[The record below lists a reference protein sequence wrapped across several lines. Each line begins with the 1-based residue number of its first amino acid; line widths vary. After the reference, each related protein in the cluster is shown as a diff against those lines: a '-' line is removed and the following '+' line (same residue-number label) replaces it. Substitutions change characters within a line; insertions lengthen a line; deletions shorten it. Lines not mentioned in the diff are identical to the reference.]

1 MDKETKPGRSKALDK
16 LNNNLYMTLKEII
29 REHVLRYLPAKS
41 LCKFKAVC
49 RDWKLLISNPFFEHS
64 QANFSR
70 SLSGLFGQTP
80 GGVISFIPLDPMAYG
95 VPDPEMKFLPEPVDL
110 LASSNGLLCLRGRT
124 EDKAYYICNPVNQQ
138 WKKLPK
144 PEAEHGSFP
153 AVVLVFEPSLL
164 KFETDY
170 QIICAFPSPDFH
182 GAYEFEMYSSTANSW
197 KISPEIL
204 FGERPR
210 VLERNGVHLNGVVYW
225 LSNEFSLVGYDLKI
239 NRAKLIPCFD
249 LSDSVGVI
257 DGKICTSRKQGRKL
271 IIFVLSNVLGEA
283 KWEKRRLWVN
293 HSNMCP
299 DSSEYTQHVFITG
312 SDLVMFNDGMTIF
325 CYDLKT
331 KETKSIG
338 TESDCNQ
345 YNRNGFYVPCVNSLV
360 RLH

>member
-1 MDKETKPGRSKALDK
+1 MDKEKKPSRTKAINK

-29 REHVLRYLPAKS
+29 REHALRYLPAKS
-41 LCKFKAVC
+41 LCRFKAVC
-49 RDWKLLISNPFFEHS
+49 KDWKLLISNPFFEHS

-80 GGVISFIPLDPMAYG
+80 EGPISFISLDPMAYG

-110 LASSNGLLCLRGRT
+110 VASSNGLLCLRGRT

-144 PEAEHGSFP
+144 PEADHGSIP

-170 QIICAFPSPDFH
+170 QLICAFPSPDFH
-182 GAYEFEMYSSTANSW
+182 DAYEFEMYSSTDNSW
-197 KISPEIL
+197 KVSPEML

-225 LSNEFSLVGYDLKI
+225 LSADFSLVGFDLKI
-239 NRAKLIPCFD
+239 NRAKCIPCFD
-249 LSDSVGVI
+249 MAESVGVI
-257 DGKICTSRKQGRKL
+257 DGKISTSRKQGHDL
-271 IIFVLSNVLGEA
+271 IMCVLSNVSGKA
-283 KWEKRRLWVN
+283 TWERRCFFVN
-293 HSNMCP
+293 QSNMCP
-299 DSSEYTQHVFITG
+299 DLSHERHVLTTG
-312 SDLVMFNDGMTIF
+312 SDLAVFHDGKTIF
-325 CYDLKT
+325 CYNLKT

-345 YNRNGFYVPCVNSLV
+345 YNCNGFYVPCVNSLV
-360 RLH
+360 SLH